1 MSKSSLTSDLVIKIQ
16 LLQFSKNRKI
26 WYNLTVK
33 TISETKM
40 GFAEN
45 LKDAVNNYIDNKA
58 LSDLQYRV
66 KLVVRERKE
75 LESWSDKELRLA
87 ALAFKDDLKKGKK
100 LDTLA
105 VSAFGVVNEAARRVL
120 GQLPYDVQILA
131 GLVIHS
137 GRVAE
142 MNAGEG
148 KTLTETMPVYL
159 NALSGKGVHLITTND
174 YLAERD
180 AKWMGKL
187 YEFLGLT
194 TGYVTTPMENDA
206 RRKAYAS
213 DITYVTNQEIGF
225 DFLRDNLVFSKAD
238 RVLRPNDPLY
248 FGIVD
253 EIDSI
258 LIDES
263 RTPLIIAEPVKE
275 ERQFYDVFTK
285 IAEKLVEEEDYTVD
299 YRNKQLNMT
308 DEGLNKVEK
317 LLGEPVFSSN
327 NPMYVFYLDVCLK
340 ARVIFEKDRDYIIS
354 DDGVEIVDEF
364 TGRVLPGRRFTDG
377 VHQAIEAKEKV
388 KVKESDR
395 TQAAITFQNFF
406 PMYHKLSGM
415 SGTVMRSRDEFN
427 KVYKLDVIKIPTN
440 RPLARIEHNDL
451 FFKTEKGKFLGLMKR
466 VEQIH
471 RRGQPLLIGARN
483 VETAHRVAGLLE
495 EANLPHQL
503 LTAKD
508 HKAEAEK
515 IQRGGESGMITV
527 ATNMAGRGT
536 DIMLGPG
543 VKEIGGLFVLGTERH
558 ESRRIDDQLV
568 GRAGRQGDPG
578 ESLFLISMEDE
589 IMQLFGSE
597 KIINAMEDY
606 DIPEDE
612 YVSGKTLSE
621 AFKKAQDFVESK
633 NLDSRLYLYKYDSVV
648 NFQRKF
654 VYDLRDS
661 LLENEP
667 TFAEF
672 IKSSINDVL
681 GEILHL
687 KDPQLIAKEVLNVF
701 HIQASMD
708 EIQNSLGLPTPGQ
721 KNLWLNEWLNPFYAS
736 PEDPAKLAKAQEQI
750 GKNLI
755 KLAQKIKADPEVYKA
770 SQSLILQIIDT
781 QWSGQLE
788 LMDVLKEEANLFSYA
803 SEDPLIDFIL
813 ESRRLFEHMQ
823 REIKEQ
829 FLSAIFLRLKQQGMI
844 DE

>member
-1 MSKSSLTSDLVIKIQ
+1 
-16 LLQFSKNRKI
+16 
-26 WYNLTVK
+26 
-33 TISETKM
+33 M
-40 GFAEN
+40 GFVEK
-45 LKDAVNNYIDNKA
+45 LKDSVNNYIDSNA

-66 KLVVRERKE
+66 KLVGRERKE
-75 LESWSDKELRLA
+75 LEGWTDKELRLA
-87 ALAFKDDLKKGKK
+87 GLAFKADLEKGKK
-100 LDTLA
+100 IDTIA
-105 VSAFGVVNEAARRVL
+105 VSAFAVANESARRVL

-131 GLVIHS
+131 GLIIHS

-159 NALSGKGVHLITTND
+159 NALTGKGVHLITTND

-187 YEFLGLT
+187 YDFLGQT
-194 TGYVTTPMENDA
+194 AGFVTSTMENEA

-238 RVLRPNDPLY
+238 RVLRASHPLH

-275 ERQFYDVFTK
+275 ERSFYDIFTK
-285 IAEKLVEEEDYTVD
+285 VANKLTEGEDYTVD

-308 DEGLNKVEK
+308 DKGLDLVEK
-317 LLGEPVFSSN
+317 LLGEPVFSKD

-340 ARVIFEKDRDYIIS
+340 AKVIFEKDRDYIITP
-354 DDGVEIVDEF
+354 DGVEIVDEF

-377 VHQAIEAKEKV
+377 VHQAIEAKEGV
-388 KVKESDR
+388 DVKESDR

-406 PMYHKLSGM
+406 PSYEKLSGM

-451 FFKTEKGKFLGLMKR
+451 FFKTQKGKFLGMMKK

-471 RRGQPLLIGARN
+471 KRGQPLLIAARN
-483 VETAHRVAGLLE
+483 VETAQMVSGLLD
-495 EANLPHQL
+495 EAQFPHQI

-515 IQRGGESGMITV
+515 ISRGGQTGMITV

-543 VKEIGGLFVLGTERH
+543 VKEIGGLYVLGTERH

-568 GRAGRQGDPG
+568 GRAGRQGEPG

-597 KIINAMEDY
+597 KIIDAMEDY

-612 YVSGKTLSE
+612 YVSGKTLSA
-621 AFKKAQDFVESK
+621 AFEKAQNFVDSK
-633 NLDSRLYLYKYDSVV
+633 NLDSRLYLYKYDSVT
-648 NFQRKF
+648 NYQREF
-654 VYDLRDS
+654 VYSLRNS
-661 LLENEP
+661 LLENEANFLDFLKK
-667 TFAEF
+667 T
-672 IKSSINDVL
+672 IRVIL
-681 GEILHL
+681 REILSSA
-687 KDPQLIAKEVLNVF
+687 DAEIIAKQMRDVFQVTTEANEVT
-701 HIQASMD
+701 
-708 EIQNSLGLPTPGQ
+708 NSLKG
-721 KNLWLNEWLNPFYAS
+721 KNKQGSFVNEWLNPFYQS
-736 PEDPAKLAKAQEQI
+736 PLSGENVTGME
-750 GKNLI
+750 I
-755 KLAQKIKADPEVYKA
+755 KLGDYLEKIALKIKDQPEVYQA
-770 SQSLILQIIDT
+770 GQSLILQIIDN

-803 SEDPLIDFIL
+803 SEDPLIDYIK
-813 ESRRLFEHMQ
+813 ESRHLFEQMQ
-823 REIKEQ
+823 SEVNRQ
-829 FLSAIFLRLKQQGMI
+829 FLMAIFLRLKQQG
-844 DE
+844 EVQ